1 MRIIHSAALL
11 IGGLAAGVVIT
22 NMAHSEPA
30 QPKSIPVIEVQA
42 PDVAPATYLGES
54 DPITPLACGV
64 NLDCSQ
70 VDRQIAS
77 QVKPVK
83 KSGNSRTVKSSKSS
97 NGASSTT
104 VTTKSPAGSSTVTK
118 SRTAKGVTTTS
129 RSTTVSK

>member
-54 DPITPLACGV
+54 DPIVPLVCGV

-70 VDRQIAS
+70 VDRQIAA
-77 QVKPVK
+77 QKTPKTLKPQSAA
-83 KSGNSRTVKSSKSS
+83 KSAAPTTTTDTTTKSVRTSTSKT
-97 NGASSTT
+97 GARSKT
-104 VTTKSPAGSSTVTK
+104 VTTTHTTK
-118 SRTAKGVTTTS
+118 H
-129 RSTTVSK
+129 